1 MIFISLTFT
10 DENHLI
16 YMLNCFTCNA
26 ISFSILFFFF
36 AVNQYLINCPRAP
49 AVKEFRYTY
58 DKLEKKGY
66 DDRIS
71 YLSKYL
77 QIFIGEKYTNKI
89 SYF

>member
-1 MIFISLTFT
+1 MQFQSQ
-10 DENHLI
+10 
-16 YMLNCFTCNA
+16 
-26 ISFSILFFFF
+26 SVFFF

-49 AVKEFRYTY
+49 AIKEFRYTY

-77 QIFIGEKYTNKI
+77 QIFIGKKYTNKI
-89 SYF
+89 SYFQLIYVFL